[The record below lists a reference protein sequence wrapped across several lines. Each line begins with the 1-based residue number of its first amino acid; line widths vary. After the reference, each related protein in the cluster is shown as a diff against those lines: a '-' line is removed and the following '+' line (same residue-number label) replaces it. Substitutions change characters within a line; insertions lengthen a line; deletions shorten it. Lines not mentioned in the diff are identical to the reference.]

1 MSTVKEM
8 LELLEMGTKMGM
20 KDEALQQ
27 FVKDEQARMRDERE
41 KHRVERQEERDQEEK
56 DRDFKLQMEKERA
69 AREHDE
75 REHARLIEEKRHQQK
90 LEELELDHK
99 LQLERSHMK
108 PSVVTKEE
116 KETSQVIKGPK
127 LPPFEDS
134 KDNIDAYIQRFE
146 IYATTQ
152 KWNKD
157 TWGTHLSALL
167 KGKALD
173 VFARLSPETALDFN
187 ELKNALLKRFDM
199 TEDGFRKKF
208 RFSKPDGSETFMQ
221 FSTRL
226 DSYLERW
233 IQLSKT
239 NKTFDD
245 LKDLFLREQF
255 LLCCSKELA
264 LFLKERIPTSI
275 QDMARYA
282 DQFAEARTV
291 TSSSLT
297 QKPLFDRRQQSD
309 RQPPYKDSVQQN
321 QSGNAVKC
329 YECGRQGHKAFN
341 CNFRKSPNNR
351 PFNSSEKQETTPKHT
366 YPSDFQRGSY
376 NNGNHGYPG
385 RGRGR
390 QGAASVVE
398 KYGNLPCVGDSVA
411 FCETEMPV
419 VKGCV
424 GNKLVTVL
432 RDTGCSGAVIRRE
445 LVNDDQLTG
454 TSQRCKLA
462 DGRIIDSD
470 VARID
475 VDTPYFTGS
484 VDAWCF
490 DSPSYDL
497 ILGNIRGVRKP
508 HEPNPAWIH
517 SVENIAAVETRAQ
530 LKKKQS
536 PYKPLKVPEAIRDVS
551 PEDILQE
558 QRNDETLK
566 KLWSLAESGQLKH
579 FSDGGFSKMCERKQM
594 LFREFCSPKVSS
606 GKLFRQLIVP
616 RKYRTIVMKIAHE
629 TLMGGHLGSK
639 KTTDRVVSE
648 FYWPGIQSDI
658 RRFCRSCDV
667 CQRTIPKGKV
677 PAVPLGQMPLI
688 TEAFQRVAVDLIGP
702 LQPVT
707 DKGNRYILTLV
718 DYATRYPEAIPLPG
732 IETERVAEALVDIF
746 SRLGVPIEMLTDQGS
761 QFTSDVMKEVSR
773 LLSFKRITTTP
784 YHPMC
789 NGLVEKFNGTLK
801 QMLKRMCAERPRDW
815 DKYINPLL
823 FAYREVPQ
831 ESLGFSPFDL
841 LYGRTVRG
849 PMTILKE
856 LWTKEIPDEDV
867 KTTYQYV
874 LDLRTRLEETCDIAR
889 QNLEKA
895 SKRQRKYYNRKT
907 QGRQMKEGDTV
918 LILLPTKS
926 NKLLMQWKGP
936 YSVIQ
941 KIGHMDYKIDMGGKL
956 KTFHAN
962 LLKKYVERDTLNC
975 GVLSTC
981 AISLI
986 DFSDL
991 DDDEQQD
998 SILMPPV
1005 TQTETAKDIKFADRL
1020 TPDQLETAKSL
1031 CDSFSDVFTDIPGM
1045 TNLVEHKIVVTSS
1058 EPVRVKPYPIPFSTE
1073 KTITEEVQKMLQLNV
1088 IEPSSSPYSAPVVIA
1103 RKKDGTNRFCID
1115 YRRLNCAT
1123 VFDAEPM
1130 PSPESIFS
1138 KMTGKKFVSKI
1149 DLSKGY
1155 WQVPMADESKPL
1167 TAFSTPSGL
1176 YQFRTMPFGL
1186 VNAPATFSRMM
1197 RKLLQGMNG
1206 VENFIDDVI
1215 VFTDTF
1221 EEHLHILKTVFERLR
1236 DAGLAARPTKCF
1248 IGFDKID
1255 CLGHMVGNKC
1265 LEPEQDKIDAVRNAP
1280 IPQTKKQ
1287 VRAFLGLAGF
1297 YRKFI
1302 PNFSAIAIPLSD
1314 LTKKGQPNKVIWTE
1328 SQQRAFDTLKHM
1340 LSERPILKL
1349 PEFNEIFIL
1358 RTDAADDGIG
1368 AVLLQMEDDEKLP
1381 VAYASRKLQPRE
1393 KAYAVIEKECLAVV
1407 WGIQKFHQYLYGR
1420 EFLLETDHQPL
1431 TYLNKAKTENSR
1443 LMRWALQLQPYRFRI
1458 IAIKG
1463 SDNVGADYLS
1473 RQ

>member
-8 LELLEMGTKMGM
+8 LELLEVGTKMGM
-20 KDEALQQ
+20 KDEDLQQ

-41 KHRVERQEERDQEEK
+41 KHRVERQEERDRDFKLQMEEK

-99 LQLERSHMK
+99 LQLERSHMN

-134 KDNIDAYIQRFE
+134 KDNIDAYIQRFK

-398 KYGNLPCVGDSVA
+398 KHGNLPCVGDSVA

-639 KTTDRVVSE
+639 KTTDRIVSE

-667 CQRTIPKGKV
+667 CQRTIPKEKV
-677 PAVPLGQMPLI
+677 PAVPLGQ
-688 TEAFQRVAVDLIGP
+688 
-702 LQPVT
+702 
-707 DKGNRYILTLV
+707 
-718 DYATRYPEAIPLPG
+718 
-732 IETERVAEALVDIF
+732 
-746 SRLGVPIEMLTDQGS
+746 
-761 QFTSDVMKEVSR
+761 
-773 LLSFKRITTTP
+773 
-784 YHPMC
+784 
-789 NGLVEKFNGTLK
+789 
-801 QMLKRMCAERPRDW
+801 
-815 DKYINPLL
+815 
-823 FAYREVPQ
+823 
-831 ESLGFSPFDL
+831 
-841 LYGRTVRG
+841 
-849 PMTILKE
+849 
-856 LWTKEIPDEDV
+856 
-867 KTTYQYV
+867 
-874 LDLRTRLEETCDIAR
+874 
-889 QNLEKA
+889 
-895 SKRQRKYYNRKT
+895 
-907 QGRQMKEGDTV
+907 
-918 LILLPTKS
+918 
-926 NKLLMQWKGP
+926 
-936 YSVIQ
+936 
-941 KIGHMDYKIDMGGKL
+941 MDYKIDMGGKL

-1088 IEPSSSPYSAPVVIA
+1088 IEPSSSPYSAPVIIA

-1155 WQVPMADESKPL
+1155 
-1167 TAFSTPSGL
+1167 
-1176 YQFRTMPFGL
+1176 
-1186 VNAPATFSRMM
+1186 
-1197 RKLLQGMNG
+1197 
-1206 VENFIDDVI
+1206 
-1215 VFTDTF
+1215 
-1221 EEHLHILKTVFERLR
+1221 
-1236 DAGLAARPTKCF
+1236 
-1248 IGFDKID
+1248 
-1255 CLGHMVGNKC
+1255 
-1265 LEPEQDKIDAVRNAP
+1265 
-1280 IPQTKKQ
+1280 
-1287 VRAFLGLAGF
+1287 
-1297 YRKFI
+1297 
-1302 PNFSAIAIPLSD
+1302 
-1314 LTKKGQPNKVIWTE
+1314 
-1328 SQQRAFDTLKHM
+1328 
-1340 LSERPILKL
+1340 
-1349 PEFNEIFIL
+1349 
-1358 RTDAADDGIG
+1358 
-1368 AVLLQMEDDEKLP
+1368 
-1381 VAYASRKLQPRE
+1381 
-1393 KAYAVIEKECLAVV
+1393 
-1407 WGIQKFHQYLYGR
+1407 
-1420 EFLLETDHQPL
+1420 
-1431 TYLNKAKTENSR
+1431 
-1443 LMRWALQLQPYRFRI
+1443 
-1458 IAIKG
+1458 
-1463 SDNVGADYLS
+1463 
-1473 RQ
+1473 

>member
-8 LELLEMGTKMGM
+8 LELLEVGTKMGM

-41 KHRVERQEERDQEEK
+41 KHRVERQEERDQEER

-69 AREHDE
+69 AREHDEREHARLREHDE

-398 KYGNLPCVGDSVA
+398 KHGNLPCVGDSVA

-658 RRFCRSCDV
+658 RRFCRSCGV

-677 PAVPLGQMPLI
+677 PAVPLGQ
-688 TEAFQRVAVDLIGP
+688 
-702 LQPVT
+702 
-707 DKGNRYILTLV
+707 
-718 DYATRYPEAIPLPG
+718 
-732 IETERVAEALVDIF
+732 
-746 SRLGVPIEMLTDQGS
+746 
-761 QFTSDVMKEVSR
+761 
-773 LLSFKRITTTP
+773 
-784 YHPMC
+784 
-789 NGLVEKFNGTLK
+789 
-801 QMLKRMCAERPRDW
+801 
-815 DKYINPLL
+815 
-823 FAYREVPQ
+823 
-831 ESLGFSPFDL
+831 
-841 LYGRTVRG
+841 
-849 PMTILKE
+849 
-856 LWTKEIPDEDV
+856 
-867 KTTYQYV
+867 
-874 LDLRTRLEETCDIAR
+874 
-889 QNLEKA
+889 
-895 SKRQRKYYNRKT
+895 
-907 QGRQMKEGDTV
+907 
-918 LILLPTKS
+918 
-926 NKLLMQWKGP
+926 
-936 YSVIQ
+936 
-941 KIGHMDYKIDMGGKL
+941 MDYKIDMGGKL

-1236 DAGLAARPTKCF
+1236 DAGLTARPTKCF

-1349 PEFNEIFIL
+1349 PEFNETFIL

>member
-8 LELLEMGTKMGM
+8 LELLEVGTKMGM
-20 KDEALQQ
+20 KDEDLQQ

-41 KHRVERQEERDQEEK
+41 KHRVERQEERDQEER

-398 KYGNLPCVGDSVA
+398 KHGNLPCVGDSVA

-629 TLMGGHLGSK
+629 TLMDGHLGSK

-658 RRFCRSCDV
+658 RRFCRLCDV
-667 CQRTIPKGKV
+667 CQRTIRKGKV
-677 PAVPLGQMPLI
+677 PAVPL
-688 TEAFQRVAVDLIGP
+688 
-702 LQPVT
+702 
-707 DKGNRYILTLV
+707 
-718 DYATRYPEAIPLPG
+718 
-732 IETERVAEALVDIF
+732 
-746 SRLGVPIEMLTDQGS
+746 
-761 QFTSDVMKEVSR
+761 
-773 LLSFKRITTTP
+773 
-784 YHPMC
+784 
-789 NGLVEKFNGTLK
+789 
-801 QMLKRMCAERPRDW
+801 
-815 DKYINPLL
+815 
-823 FAYREVPQ
+823 
-831 ESLGFSPFDL
+831 
-841 LYGRTVRG
+841 
-849 PMTILKE
+849 
-856 LWTKEIPDEDV
+856 
-867 KTTYQYV
+867 
-874 LDLRTRLEETCDIAR
+874 
-889 QNLEKA
+889 
-895 SKRQRKYYNRKT
+895 
-907 QGRQMKEGDTV
+907 
-918 LILLPTKS
+918 
-926 NKLLMQWKGP
+926 
-936 YSVIQ
+936 
-941 KIGHMDYKIDMGGKL
+941 GHMDYKIDMGGKL

-1349 PEFNEIFIL
+1349 PEFNETFIL

-1420 EFLLETDHQPL
+1420 EFLLETNHQPL

>member
-8 LELLEMGTKMGM
+8 LELLEVGTKMGM
-20 KDEALQQ
+20 KDEDLQQ

-41 KHRVERQEERDQEEK
+41 KHRVERQEERDQEER
-56 DRDFKLQMEKERA
+56 DRDFKLQIEKERA
-69 AREHDE
+69 AREHDEREHARLREHDE

-398 KYGNLPCVGDSVA
+398 KHGNLPCVGDSVA

-677 PAVPLGQMPLI
+677 PAVPLG
-688 TEAFQRVAVDLIGP
+688 
-702 LQPVT
+702 
-707 DKGNRYILTLV
+707 
-718 DYATRYPEAIPLPG
+718 
-732 IETERVAEALVDIF
+732 
-746 SRLGVPIEMLTDQGS
+746 
-761 QFTSDVMKEVSR
+761 
-773 LLSFKRITTTP
+773 
-784 YHPMC
+784 
-789 NGLVEKFNGTLK
+789 
-801 QMLKRMCAERPRDW
+801 
-815 DKYINPLL
+815 
-823 FAYREVPQ
+823 
-831 ESLGFSPFDL
+831 
-841 LYGRTVRG
+841 
-849 PMTILKE
+849 
-856 LWTKEIPDEDV
+856 
-867 KTTYQYV
+867 
-874 LDLRTRLEETCDIAR
+874 
-889 QNLEKA
+889 
-895 SKRQRKYYNRKT
+895 
-907 QGRQMKEGDTV
+907 
-918 LILLPTKS
+918 
-926 NKLLMQWKGP
+926 
-936 YSVIQ
+936 
-941 KIGHMDYKIDMGGKL
+941 HMDYKIDMGGKL

-1073 KTITEEVQKMLQLNV
+1073 KTITEEFQKMLQLNV

-1349 PEFNEIFIL
+1349 PEFNETFIL

-1443 LMRWALQLQPYRFRI
+1443 LMRWALQIQPYRFRI

>member
-8 LELLEMGTKMGM
+8 LELLEVGTKMGM
-20 KDEALQQ
+20 KDEDLQQ

-41 KHRVERQEERDQEEK
+41 KHRVERQEER

-398 KYGNLPCVGDSVA
+398 KHGNLPCVGDSVA

-658 RRFCRSCDV
+658 RRFCRLCDV

-677 PAVPLGQMPLI
+677 PAVLLGQ
-688 TEAFQRVAVDLIGP
+688 
-702 LQPVT
+702 
-707 DKGNRYILTLV
+707 
-718 DYATRYPEAIPLPG
+718 
-732 IETERVAEALVDIF
+732 
-746 SRLGVPIEMLTDQGS
+746 
-761 QFTSDVMKEVSR
+761 
-773 LLSFKRITTTP
+773 
-784 YHPMC
+784 
-789 NGLVEKFNGTLK
+789 
-801 QMLKRMCAERPRDW
+801 
-815 DKYINPLL
+815 
-823 FAYREVPQ
+823 
-831 ESLGFSPFDL
+831 
-841 LYGRTVRG
+841 
-849 PMTILKE
+849 
-856 LWTKEIPDEDV
+856 
-867 KTTYQYV
+867 
-874 LDLRTRLEETCDIAR
+874 
-889 QNLEKA
+889 
-895 SKRQRKYYNRKT
+895 
-907 QGRQMKEGDTV
+907 
-918 LILLPTKS
+918 
-926 NKLLMQWKGP
+926 
-936 YSVIQ
+936 
-941 KIGHMDYKIDMGGKL
+941 MDYKIDMGGKL

-1073 KTITEEVQKMLQLNV
+1073 KTITKEVQKMLQLNV

-1349 PEFNEIFIL
+1349 PEFNETFIL

-1458 IAIKG
+1458 MAIKG